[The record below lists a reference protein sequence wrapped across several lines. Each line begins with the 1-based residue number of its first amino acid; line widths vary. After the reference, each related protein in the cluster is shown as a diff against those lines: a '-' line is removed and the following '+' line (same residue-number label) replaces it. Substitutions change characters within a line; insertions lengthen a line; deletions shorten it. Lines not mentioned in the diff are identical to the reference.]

1 MNTIKKI
8 VHRNNDSTTATPNPA
23 TVTLEITG
31 TDAEAF
37 AQDMMDCYAQR
48 LAFKAG
54 ICNGTLEIIVCSAV
68 KIDDLVIPSVRHYDQ
83 FVHDIAKRLGISE
96 VRHDQQGFITNKYR
110 FVDRV
115 EGLALARAAGQVVRE
130 VGGSH
135 SKLFSECMW

>member
-68 KIDDLVIPSVRHYDQ
+68 KIDDLVIPSVRHFDQ
-83 FVHDIAKRLGISE
+83 LTRDLLIEINIRPT
-96 VRHDQQGFITNKYR
+96 HDQQGFLTNKYR
-110 FVDRV
+110 FVDRE

-135 SKLFSECMW
+135 RELFSECMW

>member
-37 AQDMMDCYAQR
+37 AQDMLNTYTQR
-48 LAFKAG
+48 CKFKAG
-54 ICNGTLEIIVCSAV
+54 IHNGDLEIIVCAAV
-68 KIDDLVIPSVRHYDQ
+68 KIDDLIIPSVRHYDP
-83 FVHDIAKRLGISE
+83 FVHAIAHCLGISE

-115 EGLALARAAGQVVRE
+115 EGLAVARAAGQVVRE

-135 SKLFSECMW
+135 TRLYSECMW